1 MEGDKEFRIRRLYE
15 NARRNIVGFE
25 REIGYKEEEIVDIE
39 AAETEKQDAAWDE
52 YRRPGDGGS
61 GGGGRGT
68 GTAPGINVGRKD
80 KYVRVPNDPNAMSNK
95 QQPPNQDPYGR
106 VQQPQSQSQPQG
118 QAQMP
123 KKSVR
128 LSDIGKEKNDGFDD
142 FGRSTPLEGR
152 GTRPQQ
158 QRPQQP
164 RGRISDVG
172 KERQTLDEIFD
183 NLDRRQ
189 GERRQQG
196 DQQQRQEDFD
206 RRFDDEFDDMM
217 PPPPPRSSGFQQP
230 PPQQGREPIVPPPP
244 RQEEERQPFIP
255 PPPQSSASNQQQ
267 RPGQSMNPPMDVGR
281 DAEWDAPPS
290 NGPQSGAD
298 PYGRNSDELDRYG
311 RKPVG
316 GSGEWKRGDE
326 WEPPR
331 FQDGGADRKVY

>member
-15 NARRNIVGFE
+15 NARRDIVGFE
-25 REIGYKEEEIVDIE
+25 REIGYKEEEIMDID

-52 YRRPGDGGS
+52 YRRPGDA
-61 GGGGRGT
+61 
-68 GTAPGINVGRKD
+68 GTAPGVNVGRKD
-80 KYVRVPNDPNAMSNK
+80 KYVRVPNDPNAMSSN
-95 QQPPNQDPYGR
+95 QQPNQDRYGR
-106 VQQPQSQSQPQG
+106 VQRPQSQSQPQG
-118 QAQMP
+118 QAQTP

-128 LSDIGKEKNDGFDD
+128 LSDIGKEKDDGFGD
-142 FGRSTPLEGR
+142 FSRSNPLEGR

-158 QRPQQP
+158 ERSQQQP

-172 KERQTLDEIFD
+172 KERQTIDEIFD

-244 RQEEERQPFIP
+244 RQQEERQPIIP

-267 RPGQSMNPPMDVGR
+267 QRPGQPMNPPMDVGR
-281 DAEWDAPPS
+281 DAEWGAPPS

-298 PYGRNSDELDRYG
+298 PYGRNSDEMDRYG
-311 RKPVG
+311 RKPAG

-331 FQDGGADRKVY
+331 FEDGGASGADGKVY